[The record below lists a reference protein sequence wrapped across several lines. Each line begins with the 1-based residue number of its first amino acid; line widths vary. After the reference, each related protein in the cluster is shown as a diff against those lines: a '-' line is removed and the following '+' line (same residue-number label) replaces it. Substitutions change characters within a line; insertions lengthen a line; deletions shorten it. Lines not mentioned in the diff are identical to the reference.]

1 MIKIGITGSVASG
14 KSTVARLISQNKY
27 PIFNA
32 DNAVK
37 TLYKKRIFTKK
48 IQKQFHFKN
57 IRNLKNKIKNLI
69 KKDKKILKKLEI
81 ILHPLV
87 RKEMGAFIKKKKNN
101 KITIFEIPL
110 LIESKLTRYFDFVV
124 FVGAKKNIRL
134 RRYVAKGGNKKI
146 FTILEKRQKKPSK
159 KIKISDH
166 VIYNNMSIKKLKK
179 NVKIIL
185 NKILLNVRSNTRY
198 RNNRFIDG

>member
-1 MIKIGITGSVASG
+1 MIKIGITGSLASG
-14 KSTVARLISQNKY
+14 KSTVARLISRNKY

-32 DNAVK
+32 DNVVK
-37 TLYKKRIFTKK
+37 TLYKKRIFTKR
-48 IQKQFHFKN
+48 IQKKFHFKN
-57 IRNLKNKIKNLI
+57 TRNLKNKIKNLI
-69 KKDKKILKKLEI
+69 KKDKKILKKLEV

-87 RKEMGAFIKKKKNN
+87 RQEMRIFIKRKKNK
-101 KITIFEIPL
+101 KISIFEIPL

-166 VIYNNMSIKKLKK
+166 VIYNNKSIKSLKK
-179 NVKIIL
+179 NIKKVLKE
-185 NKILLNVRSNTRY
+185 ILLNA
-198 RNNRFIDG
+198 

>member
-1 MIKIGITGSVASG
+1 MIKIGITGSLASG
-14 KSTVARLISQNKY
+14 KSTVAKLISQNKH

-57 IRNLKNKIKNLI
+57 NRNLKNKIKNLI
-69 KKDKKILKKLEI
+69 KKDKKILKKLEM

-87 RKEMGAFIKKKKNN
+87 RKEMRAFIKRKKNN

-110 LIESKLTRYFDFVV
+110 LIETKLTRYFDFVV

-159 KIKISDH
+159 KIKISDY
-166 VIYNNMSIKKLKK
+166 VIYNNKSIKSLKK
-179 NVKIIL
+179 NIKKFL
-185 NKILLNVRSNTRY
+185 KEILLNVRSNT
-198 RNNRFIDG
+198 

>member
-1 MIKIGITGSVASG
+1 MIKIGITGSLASG
-14 KSTVARLISQNKY
+14 KSTVARLISRNKY

-32 DNAVK
+32 DNVVK
-37 TLYKKRIFTKK
+37 TLYKKRIFTKR
-48 IQKQFHFKN
+48 IQKKFHFKN
-57 IRNLKNKIKNLI
+57 TRNLKNKIKNLI
-69 KKDKKILKKLEI
+69 KKDKKILKKLEL

-87 RKEMGAFIKKKKNN
+87 RHEMRIFIKKKKNK
-101 KITIFEIPL
+101 KISIFEIPL

-166 VIYNNMSIKKLKK
+166 VIYNNKSIKSLKK
-179 NVKIIL
+179 NIKKVLKE
-185 NKILLNVRSNTRY
+185 ILLNA
-198 RNNRFIDG
+198 

>member
-1 MIKIGITGSVASG
+1 MIKIGITGSLASG
-14 KSTVARLISQNKY
+14 KSTVARLISRNKY

-57 IRNLKNKIKNLI
+57 TRNLKNKIKNLI
-69 KKDKKILKKLEI
+69 KKDKKILKKLEM

-87 RKEMGAFIKKKKNN
+87 RKEMGEFIKKKKNN

-110 LIESKLTRYFDFVV
+110 LIESKLTRYFDLIIFI
-124 FVGAKKNIRL
+124 GAKKNIRL

-166 VIYNNMSIKKLKK
+166 VIYNNKSVISLKK
-179 NVKIIL
+179 NIKKVLREIVL
-185 NKILLNVRSNTRY
+185 NA
-198 RNNRFIDG
+198 

>member
-1 MIKIGITGSVASG
+1 MIKIGITGSLASG
-14 KSTVARLISQNKY
+14 KSTVAKLISRNKH

-37 TLYKKRIFTKK
+37 TLYKKKIFTKK

-57 IRNLKNKIKNLI
+57 TRNLKNKIKILI
-69 KKDKKILKKLEI
+69 KKDKKILKKLEM

-87 RKEMGAFIKKKKNN
+87 RKEMRAFIKRKKNN

-110 LIESKLTRYFDFVV
+110 LIETKLTRYFDFVV

-159 KIKISDH
+159 KIKISDY
-166 VIYNNMSIKKLKK
+166 VIYNNKSIKSLKK
-179 NVKIIL
+179 NIKKFL
-185 NKILLNVRSNTRY
+185 KEILLNVRSNT
-198 RNNRFIDG
+198 

>member
-1 MIKIGITGSVASG
+1 MIKIGITGSLSSG
-14 KSTVARLISQNKY
+14 KSTVAKLISRNKY
-27 PIFNA
+27 PIFSA

-57 IRNLKNKIKNLI
+57 TRNLKNKIKNLI
-69 KKDKKILKKLEI
+69 KKDKKILKKLEM

-87 RKEMGAFIKKKKNN
+87 RKEMGEFIKKKKNN

-159 KIKISDH
+159 KIKISDY
-166 VIYNNMSIKKLKK
+166 VIYNNKSIKSLKK
-179 NVKIIL
+179 NIKKFL
-185 NKILLNVRSNTRY
+185 KEILLNVRSNT
-198 RNNRFIDG
+198 